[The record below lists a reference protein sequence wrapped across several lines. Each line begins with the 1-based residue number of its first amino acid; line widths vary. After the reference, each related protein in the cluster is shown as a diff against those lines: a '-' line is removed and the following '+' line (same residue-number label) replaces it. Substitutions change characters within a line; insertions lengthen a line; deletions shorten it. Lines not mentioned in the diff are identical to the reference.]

1 MGLFCS
7 HHHKKAKEEKTFH
20 KSFAVGVAL
29 NSIFVVIEVI
39 FGFMSNSLALLAD
52 AIHNFGDVLALLL
65 AWLGYHLAFQKP
77 NHRFTYGMGRVSIF
91 ATLFNGASLVVT
103 SAWIV
108 WEAWLRLQ
116 DPIMPDNKVVA
127 IVATIGI
134 AVNTVTGLFLLRG
147 KEDVNIKGAMIHMFA
162 DAAISAG
169 VVVTAGLMAWLGWL
183 WLDPAISS
191 LIAIVILI
199 ISWPIL
205 REGFFL
211 SLDAVPHQVDRAA
224 IQHYFDTHPDVKN
237 VYDLHVWGLSTI
249 KTALSAHVE
258 IKEDRSHES
267 ALRSLHR
274 GLKSRFGVNHVTIQ
288 VEHSHRYCTDE
299 HELKD

>member
-1 MGLFCS
+1 MGLFCA

-29 NSIFVVIEVI
+29 NSIFIVIEVI
-39 FGFMSNSLALLAD
+39 FGFMSHSLALLAD

-77 NHRFTYGMGRVSIF
+77 NHRFTYGMGRVSIC
-91 ATLFNGASLVVT
+91 ATLFTGASLVVT

-108 WEAWLRLQ
+108 WEAYLRLQ
-116 DPIMPDNKVVA
+116 SPVMLDNKVVA

-134 AVNTVTGLFLLRG
+134 MVNTVTGLFLLRG
-147 KEDVNIKGAMIHMFA
+147 KEDVNIKGAMVHMFA

-169 VVVTAGLMAWLGWL
+169 VVITAGLMAWLGWL

-199 ISWPIL
+199 TSWPIL

-224 IQHYFDTHPDVKN
+224 IQNYFDTHPDVQK

-274 GLKSRFGVNHVTIQ
+274 GLKSRFGVNHITIQ